1 MKVRVNT
8 IGTDEQYGERCII
21 LDDDQLGEIA
31 VREMTVDG
39 TGELVRL
46 LDEVDSIEITES
58 NWDKYDANITLTC
71 R

>member
-8 IGTDEQYGERCII
+8 IGCDEQYGERCII
-21 LDDDQLGEIA
+21 LDDDQLGEIV
-31 VREMTVDG
+31 VREMTVDDID
-39 TGELVRL
+39 ELLQV

>member
-8 IGTDEQYGERCII
+8 IGCDEQYGERRII

-31 VREMTVDG
+31 VREMTVGG